1 LGPSLFCAEGA
12 SGSEAQLRD
21 TAALCAELLGRLD
34 AEPGW
39 QQELAQNGV
48 ERIGSGGG
56 AARMANDI
64 AACLR
69 HHRHD

>member
-1 LGPSLFCAEGA
+1 
-12 SGSEAQLRD
+12 LRD
-21 TAALCAELLGRLD
+21 TATLCAQLLGRLN

-39 QQELAQNGV
+39 HQELAQNGL